1 MLGSVDEGQNEV
13 VIEPRRGK
21 GEAPV
26 PPGALMGF
34 TPMDLTLI
42 RKTLGLGE
50 SPDRRVDLAKL
61 WTCPSPWEGVVLAG
75 PAMGAPAAALLL
87 ERLIALG
94 AKWVIGVGSC
104 GSLQPDLTIGEVI
117 LPTGALVEEG
127 TSPHY
132 LAPGVRTT
140 PDAEL
145 LGALRDALSASG
157 VSPHEGRIWTTDAP
171 FRETRE
177 KVIRYGRDGVLAVEM
192 ETSALMTVASFR
204 RTPFASALV
213 VSDEIGGLRWK
224 RGFESPGYLQGLARV
239 AKVAVG
245 VLSEKSREEAG
256 RAEDR

>member
-1 MLGSVDEGQNEV
+1 MPGSVGEGQDEA
-13 VIEPRRGK
+13 VIEPRRGR

-26 PPGALMGF
+26 PPAVLMSF
-34 TPMDLTLI
+34 TPMDLALI
-42 RKTLGLGE
+42 RKALGLGE

-61 WTCPSPWEGVVLAG
+61 WTCPSPWEGVALAG

-104 GSLQPDLTIGEVI
+104 GSLQPHVSIGQVI

-127 TSPHY
+127 TSLHY
-132 LAPGVRTT
+132 LAPGVQTI

-145 LGALRDALSASG
+145 MGVLRAALKASG
-157 VSPHEGRIWTTDAP
+157 IEPHEGRIWTTDAP

-192 ETSALMTVASFR
+192 ETSALMTVAFFR
-204 RTPFASALV
+204 KTPFASALV
-213 VSDEIGGLRWK
+213 VSDEIGSLRWK
-224 RGFESPGYLQGLARV
+224 RGFESPGYVQGLARV

-245 VLSEKSREEAG
+245 VLSEKSREEDG